1 MHKTKLSF
9 DNIPLSFFVRL
20 HKFYTKERKGL
31 TNLCICAIMKM
42 E

>member
-20 HKFYTKERKGL
+20 HNFFKKERNDL
-31 TNLCICAIMKM
+31 TDLRMYAIMKM